1 MKTKTKGLAAV
12 LGFVQSISQFV
23 IYLRAIIAAIE
34 AVRDTLKKANDDESE
49 E

>member
-12 LGFVQSISQFV
+12 FGLVQNISQFV

-34 AVRDTLKKANDDESE
+34 AVRDTLKKANDDENE